1 MTDNDRYSPFDAPDQ
16 LAGKE
21 PADWTRAEAGTYFG
35 WLVEQVEP
43 RSTRLLAWLGLDDRP
58 DHAGV
63 LREVGAAAVERLRSP
78 AFSGPGEPV
87 PVVLKGHAFDYD
99 AGPELS
105 AEGLAL
111 GADIGLLVARYLL
124 ADFGDKVKLEIG
136 GRPKSWIWHNRP
148 VLSGGGISP
157 FDPTGASIANA
168 YGVLRGERDASIW
181 ARMYEHAAAA
191 LIANSP
197 EQRHHHAKG

>member
-1 MTDNDRYSPFDAPDQ
+1 MTAADHYSPFDAPEQ

-21 PADWTRAEAGTYFG
+21 PADWTKTEARTYFD

-43 RSTRLLAWLGLDDRP
+43 RSSRLLAWLGLDDRP

-78 AFSGPGEPV
+78 AFSGPRKPV

-99 AGPELS
+99 AGPALS

-111 GADIGLLVARYLL
+111 GADVGLLVARYLL
-124 ADFGDKVKLEIG
+124 ADFGDKVKFEIG
-136 GRPKSWIWHNRP
+136 GSPKSWIWHNRP
-148 VLSGGGISP
+148 VLSGGGIRVSDCDKP
-157 FDPTGASIANA
+157 QPSAAVMSFSSRPSNSKTVSIGRA
-168 YGVLRGERDASIW
+168 
-181 ARMYEHAAAA
+181 
-191 LIANSP
+191 
-197 EQRHHHAKG
+197 